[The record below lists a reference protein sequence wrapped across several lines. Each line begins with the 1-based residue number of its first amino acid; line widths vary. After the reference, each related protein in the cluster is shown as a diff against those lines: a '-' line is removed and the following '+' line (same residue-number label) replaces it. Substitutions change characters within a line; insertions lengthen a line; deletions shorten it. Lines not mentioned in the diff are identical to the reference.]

1 MKRSLIGTAALALVL
16 ALTGCSASG
25 ADSGAASGAAQ
36 QGAASEQ
43 AAGDSEAAADRQ
55 IVTVGTMS
63 ITADDPVA
71 AAGEATR
78 IVEQAGGR
86 IDARSETAPGDGEPG
101 GALLTL
107 RVPSDILSDT
117 IDELK
122 ALGESTSVSLQESD
136 VTSQTQDLDARIT
149 ASRAS
154 VDRLTALIAS
164 ASDIKVLITLEDA
177 VSERQAAL
185 ESMEAERRSLA
196 DQVSLSTIDL
206 QLVSPERAPIA
217 APDTFW
223 GGLTVGWGGFTGFV
237 GFLLVAAGVLLPWLV
252 TAAVLALVTLVAL
265 RRRRQRVATDP
276 ATPVPNA

>member
-1 MKRSLIGTAALALVL
+1 MKRSVIGTAGLALVL

-25 ADSGAASGAAQ
+25 ADSGAAQ

-43 AAGDSEAAADRQ
+43 AVGDSEAAADRQ
-55 IVTVGTMS
+55 VVTVGTMS

-107 RVPSDILSDT
+107 RVPSEILSDT

-122 ALGESTSVSLQESD
+122 TLGESTSVSLQESD

-154 VDRLTALIAS
+154 VDRLTALIES

-206 QLVSPERAPIA
+206 HLVSPERAPIA
-217 APDTFW
+217 APNTFW

-252 TAAVLALVTLVAL
+252 TAAVLALVTLMAL
-265 RRRRQRVATDP
+265 RRGRRRVAPEPTTP
-276 ATPVPNA
+276 APNG